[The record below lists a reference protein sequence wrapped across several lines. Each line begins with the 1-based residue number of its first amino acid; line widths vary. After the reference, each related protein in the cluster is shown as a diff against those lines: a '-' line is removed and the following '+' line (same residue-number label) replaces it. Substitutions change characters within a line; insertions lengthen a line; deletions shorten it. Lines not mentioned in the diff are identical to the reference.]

1 MEEVKQNHF
10 DNFAEKIKKV
20 VITNRFKKDAPDFD
34 ISLITDSQH
43 EHFTRLHK
51 FEKHVKGNNI
61 FRAVKDEIH
70 YVYAIDKNL
79 RLIFLRVFKNFKKY
93 EKYLSSEREM
103 EKEIEGVN

>member
-1 MEEVKQNHF
+1 MENHF
-10 DNFAEKIKKV
+10 DNFESKIKEVLVSK
-20 VITNRFKKDAPDFD
+20 RFQKDADNFD

-51 FEKHVKGNNI
+51 FEKHVRGNNI

-70 YVYAIDKNL
+70 YVYAIDKKF

-93 EKYLSSEREM
+93 EKYLGDEKLIEM
-103 EKEIEGVN
+103 EIEGV